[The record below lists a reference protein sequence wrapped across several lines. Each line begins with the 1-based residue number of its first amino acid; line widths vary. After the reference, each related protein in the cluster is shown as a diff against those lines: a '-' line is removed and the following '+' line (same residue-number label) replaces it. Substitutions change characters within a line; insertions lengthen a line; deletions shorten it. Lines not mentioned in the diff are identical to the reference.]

1 MFLKNNSRPAYAF
14 ASASAGSMDK
24 QSKSEKKTENFAFA
38 ASQSNDFNSFS
49 SSASNQGRAPKA
61 PKKKKVTFEIPGRRI
76 AIVAAIVV
84 GIVLII
90 ALASGLLFSKS
101 NDVVYEDNA
110 FASYKDTDGSYY
122 IVMNGKIIKDV
133 FADEIELIPAKDNSF
148 AYVFATVEGENIVYV
163 LDDNK
168 LTPICKNVDEVLS
181 VADYKPGVVY
191 KFNGDQILYYYD
203 NSRTLIS
210 TKNGGT
216 PENFVISPD
225 GTAVAYTTKNKND
238 ATINDLYV
246 YNADQSVPKMLS
258 TGTVSMTPV
267 SVSNNGVYVVAYA
280 EKGENRALYLLTK
293 GDRHKISGVDGIYD
307 SVIATNADSTEIVF
321 TTKTASGVRSYVY
334 DCTNMKKETTTAYHV
349 GNGYAIPQIIDSK
362 VCTLESF
369 KQCYFM
375 IEDAKAPMTVYL
387 SKKGEAIKVCDY
399 TGKIDPDGRFLYIKG
414 AKADEESGPL
424 YRIKLLGERTKKDAA
439 DVENYDSIAR
449 DVKDF
454 VITNK
459 GNIYYINGYDM
470 VAYYKTATKKLNVQQ
485 VSGKV
490 ESFDFYTYAN
500 QLVFEMV
507 DDKTGITTVY
517 MTEEGSDA
525 EEFKFDGATP
535 LSCPTITN
543 PYSKKTYAYYYDE
556 TSGGYALFYTSNGKT
571 FKKIDDCEAINFSHD
586 NSFDDLRDFIEDQ
599 LNDLKDAIE
608 DALTQ

>member
-14 ASASAGSMDK
+14 ASASAGSMDN

-38 ASQSNDFNSFS
+38 AQSNDFNSFS
-49 SSASNQGRAPKA
+49 SSADDQGRAPRS

-76 AIVAAIVV
+76 AIIAAIVV
-84 GIVLII
+84 GIALII

-122 IVMNGKIIKDV
+122 VVMNGKVLKDV
-133 FADEIELIPAKDNSF
+133 FADEIEIVPAKDNSF

-168 LTPICKNVDEVLS
+168 LTPICKNVDAVLS

-191 KFNGDQILYYYD
+191 RFNGDQILYYYD

-225 GTAVAYTTKNKND
+225 GTAVAYTIKNKND
-238 ATINDLYV
+238 SSINDLYV
-246 YNADQSVPKMLS
+246 YNADQSIPEMLS
-258 TGTVSMTPV
+258 AGTTSMTPV
-267 SVSNNGVYVVAYA
+267 SISNNGVYVVSYA

-293 GDRHKISGVDGIYD
+293 GDRYKIGGVDGIFD
-307 SVIATNADSTEIVF
+307 SVIATNADATEIVF
-321 TTKTASGVRSYVY
+321 TTKTAASVRSYVY
-334 DCTNMKKETTTAYHV
+334 DCTDIKKETTSAYHV
-349 GNGYAIPQIIDSK
+349 GNGYAVPQIIDSK

-375 IEDAKAPMTVYL
+375 IEDVKAPMTVYL
-387 SKKGEAIKVCDY
+387 TKKGEALKVCDY
-399 TGKIDPDGRFLYIKG
+399 TGKIDPDGRFLYVKA
-414 AKADEESGPL
+414 AKSGDNSGPL
-424 YRIKLLGERTKKDAA
+424 YRIKLLGERTKKDATEIE
-439 DVENYDSIAR
+439 DYDSISR
-449 DVKDF
+449 EVKDF

-470 VAYYKTATKKLNVQQ
+470 VVYYKTATKKHNTQQ

-490 ESFDFYTYAN
+490 DKFNFYTYSN
-500 QLVFEMV
+500 QLIFEMT
-507 DDKTGITTVY
+507 DDKTDITTVY

-525 EEFKFDGATP
+525 EIFKFEGATP

-556 TSGGYALFYTSNGKT
+556 TSGGYSLFYTANGKT
-571 FKKIDDCEAINFSHD
+571 FKKVDDCEAINFSHD
-586 NSFDDLRDFIEDQ
+586 NSFDELNDFIKDK
-599 LNDLKDAIE
+599 LDDLKDAIE
-608 DALTQ
+608 DAITQ